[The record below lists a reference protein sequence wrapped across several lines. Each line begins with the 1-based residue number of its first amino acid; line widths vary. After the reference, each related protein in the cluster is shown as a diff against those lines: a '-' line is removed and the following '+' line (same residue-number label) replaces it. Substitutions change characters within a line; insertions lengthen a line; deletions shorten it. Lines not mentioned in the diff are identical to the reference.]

1 MISLSVN
8 RIYSDQ
14 HALAERTLLLKKSH
28 NVIAGSQ
35 KDLPGNRNIPHM
47 HSSLNTFL
55 ESTTDH
61 GTDSPRYWATEISLV
76 SLSTGISPVN
86 VRFLTVLAIIVMENS
101 NILRTSDINQ
111 EGLEMLPTVSTQ
123 GG

>member
-1 MISLSVN
+1 MPWQKGLFFS
-8 RIYSDQ
+8 RD
-14 HALAERTLLLKKSH
+14 H

-55 ESTTDH
+55 ESTTVH
-61 GTDSPRYWATEISLV
+61 GTDSPRYWATEMF
-76 SLSTGISPVN
+76 GISPVN
-86 VRFLTVLAIIVMENS
+86 VRFLTVLPIIVMENS

-111 EGLEMLPTVSTQ
+111 KGLEMLPTVSTQ

>member
-1 MISLSVN
+1 
-8 RIYSDQ
+8 
-14 HALAERTLLLKKSH
+14 
-28 NVIAGSQ
+28 
-35 KDLPGNRNIPHM
+35 M
-47 HSSLNTFL
+47 HSSLNTLL

-61 GTDSPRYWATEISLV
+61 GTDSPRYWATEIF
-76 SLSTGISPVN
+76 GISPVN

>member
-1 MISLSVN
+1 MPWQKGLFFS
-8 RIYSDQ
+8 RD
-14 HALAERTLLLKKSH
+14 H

-47 HSSLNTFL
+47 HSSLNTLL

-61 GTDSPRYWATEISLV
+61 GTDSPRYWATEMF
-76 SLSTGISPVN
+76 GISPVN
-86 VRFLTVLAIIVMENS
+86 VRFLTVLPIIVMENS